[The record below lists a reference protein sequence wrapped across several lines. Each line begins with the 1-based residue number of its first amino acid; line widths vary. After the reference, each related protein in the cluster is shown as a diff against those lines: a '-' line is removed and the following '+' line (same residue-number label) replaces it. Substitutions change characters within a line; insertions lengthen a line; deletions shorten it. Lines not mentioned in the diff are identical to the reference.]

1 MTSESTSHDC
11 TRPIQVTEDLRIRPY
26 NEEDIDDLYPR
37 LLAEQDELFMIGSIA
52 GMKSVNDLHLEIDR
66 SMPCSEQAI
75 GSAERSNCG
84 DASLALP
91 AYRTSFWVKRATS
104 VIGSSKRLADRDW
117 SHSAGEHSSTPPS
130 ANSTGPP

>member
-52 GMKSVNDLHLEIDR
+52 
-66 SMPCSEQAI
+66 A
-75 GSAERSNCG
+75 A
-84 DASLALP
+84 
-91 AYRTSFWVKRATS
+91 
-104 VIGSSKRLADRDW
+104 RLAR
-117 SHSAGEHSSTPPS
+117 AASTS
-130 ANSTGPP
+130 LS